1 MKQVLFVLLI
11 ALTFCVP
18 SLAQQI
24 ELPLTARNVREQV
37 ITHVGYTASYNSD
50 FLIPN
55 WVAWELTKEE
65 AHGTIGR
72 SQQFVPDPMVK
83 GKSAST
89 YDYSRSGYDRGH
101 MAPAADMKWS
111 QQAMDESFYL
121 SNICPQDH
129 EINAGQWEQL
139 ESRCRGWAKF
149 HGKVWICCGPIVSK
163 HPRTIGENN
172 VVVPSGFFKVV
183 CTERRGQYQAIGFI
197 FPNGPC
203 QGSIWDYAMSV
214 DEVEDLVGHDFFH
227 NLPNDIENAIE
238 RSWNEKFWKSN

>member
-24 ELPLTARNVREQV
+24 EQPLTAKNVREQV

-111 QQAMDESFYL
+111 RWTKVFISRISAHRIMRSMQDSGSSLKAVAVDGLSSMARFGSVVAPLFLNTRELLAKIRLLSHLASSRWYVQNEEDSIKQSASF
-121 SNICPQDH
+121 
-129 EINAGQWEQL
+129 
-139 ESRCRGWAKF
+139 SRMALAR
-149 HGKVWICCGPIVSK
+149 
-163 HPRTIGENN
+163 
-172 VVVPSGFFKVV
+172 VPSGIM
-183 CTERRGQYQAIGFI
+183 Q
-197 FPNGPC
+197 
-203 QGSIWDYAMSV
+203 
-214 DEVEDLVGHDFFH
+214 
-227 NLPNDIENAIE
+227 
-238 RSWNEKFWKSN
+238 

>member
-72 SQQFVPDPMVK
+72 SQQFVPDPQ
-83 GKSAST
+83 
-89 YDYSRSGYDRGH
+89 
-101 MAPAADMKWS
+101 APHFVTEHP
-111 QQAMDESFYL
+111 QL
-121 SNICPQDH
+121 NNCP
-129 EINAGQWEQL
+129 
-139 ESRCRGWAKF
+139 CR
-149 HGKVWICCGPIVSK
+149 
-163 HPRTIGENN
+163 
-172 VVVPSGFFKVV
+172 
-183 CTERRGQYQAIGFI
+183 
-197 FPNGPC
+197 
-203 QGSIWDYAMSV
+203 
-214 DEVEDLVGHDFFH
+214 
-227 NLPNDIENAIE
+227 
-238 RSWNEKFWKSN
+238 